1 VQLLEDP
8 KIAGTEKIDGVPAT
22 RVEGTFN
29 VKRIEE
35 IAGTPIAELAGV
47 QPLGVRIWIDQEG
60 RVRWLQSRGDV
71 QFDSDGRPVR
81 FLGVSV
87 DVTHRRLMEQKLRA
101 SEERFSS
108 FMQHFPGAAWIK
120 DHDGCYVYAN
130 PTAHRIFRTTEQH
143 LYGKADEEIF
153 PAETARQ
160 FRDNDQIVMK
170 SGQGLQ
176 TVEVLSQDGDLLY
189 SLVSKFPIFDDN
201 GALAFV
207 GGIALRYSA
216 MEESGEGAGSAS
228 GSSSRGTAASARI
241 SRTVRRE
248 TSRVRVFP

>member
-1 VQLLEDP
+1 MEY
-8 KIAGTEKIDGVPAT
+8 
-22 RVEGTFN
+22 RV
-29 VKRIEE
+29 
-35 IAGTPIAELAGV
+35 
-47 QPLGVRIWIDQEG
+47 IDQEG